1 VVVKN
6 PRLDNSSR
14 EVLRHDDLKDL
25 IRLRKVRHHFIFT
38 VESIGQMPPEVLFK
52 LAVDALSD
60 HCGQLLAEL
69 KKRDVGGGGG
79 EEDMQT
85 N

>member
-1 VVVKN
+1 
-6 PRLDNSSR
+6 
-14 EVLRHDDLKDL
+14 
-25 IRLRKVRHHFIFT
+25 
-38 VESIGQMPPEVLFK
+38 MPPEVLFK

-79 EEDMQT
+79 EEDMLT